1 MQLSRTLLLFGCYFL
16 ALTFVTAA
24 PSGNEEPFF
33 ELPVHLI
40 GFPVI
45 IASVRIANFFKKLAY
60 ILNPDTY
67 VSRVKRAHLSTHDE
81 EILNI
86 DQIEKKLVT
95 EFGNNVCIYEK
106 ICVEYA
112 ERMLRR
118 RSRQLGDWNI
128 LDWGEVFREHKSSP
142 NLMKENYLL
151 SIFLGN
157 IISSP
162 KLCHSLAERGRA
174 CDNSTLSD

>member
-1 MQLSRTLLLFGCYFL
+1 MQLSRTLLLLGFL
-16 ALTFVTAA
+16 ALTLVTAA
-24 PSGNEEPFF
+24 PAGQEEPFF
-33 ELPVHLI
+33 ELPVHLV

-60 ILNPDTY
+60 VLNPETY
-67 VSRVKRAHLSTHDE
+67 VSRVKRAHLSSHDE
-81 EILNI
+81 EILDI

-95 EFGNNVCIYEK
+95 EFGDNVCIYEK

-118 RSRQLGDWNI
+118 RSRQLDWNI
-128 LDWGEVFREHKSSP
+128 LDWGEVFSEQRTSP

-174 CDNSTLSD
+174 CDNDILSD

>member
-1 MQLSRTLLLFGCYFL
+1 MLCTAFAKILFFWILL
-16 ALTFVTAA
+16 
-24 PSGNEEPFF
+24 
-33 ELPVHLI
+33 
-40 GFPVI
+40 
-45 IASVRIANFFKKLAY
+45 
-60 ILNPDTY
+60 DTY

-118 RSRQLGDWNI
+118 RSRQLDWNI
-128 LDWGEVFREHKSSP
+128 LDWGEVFR
-142 NLMKENYLL
+142 
-151 SIFLGN
+151 
-157 IISSP
+157 
-162 KLCHSLAERGRA
+162 
-174 CDNSTLSD
+174 